1 MTTETT
7 EFAELT
13 RAIEVIPRYW
23 DQLADPGAID
33 SYSPLIP
40 EAELAALRGELEDS
54 LTPASPREITKAVAV
69 IMGVF
74 KIPTGTVIIDPT
86 AFFDAMR
93 SSFSHSGYPADAIN
107 EAIIRAHTRERWTPD
122 TATILETAGEIVQ
135 GRRLRLY
142 SIERMLQEHL
152 RRQQAAAERDAEAER
167 EAKRE
172 MDRQAELERRRQ
184 VEARARERF
193 GDDAPLPGDLE
204 LADALIGQIKRGGV
218 PVSWLAALARGEHW
232 AAKYCRLMALAER
245 VRRALV
251 QGQVSWDDALAATKL
266 IVIDEQ
272 TARHRIADMD
282 RPAEYTDGHPPEAFW
297 RTLWKINRAAGSM
310 SPLMSSFQRITQRHC
325 RGSIQRQAQC
335 WPTRAQL

>member
-1 MTTETT
+1 
-7 EFAELT
+7 
-13 RAIEVIPRYW
+13 
-23 DQLADPGAID
+23 
-33 SYSPLIP
+33 
-40 EAELAALRGELEDS
+40 
-54 LTPASPREITKAVAV
+54 
-69 IMGVF
+69 
-74 KIPTGTVIIDPT
+74 
-86 AFFDAMR
+86 
-93 SSFSHSGYPADAIN
+93 
-107 EAIIRAHTRERWTPD
+107 
-122 TATILETAGEIVQ
+122 
-135 GRRLRLY
+135 
-142 SIERMLQEHL
+142 MLQEHL

-184 VEARARERF
+184 VEARACERF

-297 RTLWKINRAAGSM
+297 RTLWKINRACGLDVPADVFF
-310 SPLMSSFQRITQRHC
+310 PEDHAAALQRIDPAAGAMLADASAVMKREFEQKFW
-325 RGSIQRQAQC
+325 AE
-335 WPTRAQL
+335 RAAKGWLVPAPQSQPPAAPEIKEEERKQ